1 MFSSSVDKCF
11 VGPIVCFNCH
21 LLAVPKTVFQRL
33 FGLLLNDTGFRKEII
48 SKPQKE
54 RREIYFKKMYLV
66 LGTGL
71 MGLIL
76 CSRNLKQ
83 IRLLP
88 MSKPLYQAFL
98 ISLSSPDRPGGEPWP
113 DCPSHC
119 LLIKRMLSVAAR
131 AWLVLAKET
140 KLLEVEKELCRR
152 GTVPYIP
159 SHRY

>member
-21 LLAVPKTVFQRL
+21 LLAVPKTL
-33 FGLLLNDTGFRKEII
+33 FPKAIWTSIERYGI
-48 SKPQKE
+48 SKRDYFKTTK
-54 RREIYFKKMYLV
+54 RKKRDYFKKMYLV

-98 ISLSSPDRPGGEPWP
+98 ISLSSPDRPGGEP
-113 DCPSHC
+113 
-119 LLIKRMLSVAAR
+119 
-131 AWLVLAKET
+131 
-140 KLLEVEKELCRR
+140 
-152 GTVPYIP
+152 
-159 SHRY
+159 